1 MASRKRGASVYCF
14 RYWFAPQGV
23 AGNFLCLSAMEFF
36 DYYEKLYGER
46 WPALLEALKGEGRAT
61 KLQFG
66 DDLEPYFLD
75 EASVFAAEA
84 LGVEPGMDVL
94 DMCAAPGGKTLVIA
108 SKLKGEGSLQ
118 SNDRSPDRRMRLKR
132 VIDDSLPESWRSIIN
147 VTGYDGMKFGL
158 HKKESYDCIL
168 LDAPCS
174 SDRHV
179 LASPTHLAE
188 WSSKRVKRLSVEQGA
203 LLASAVDA
211 LRPGGMLVYGTCA
224 LSPMENDDVVKKILK
239 KRPSMQ
245 SVEIL
250 DLLPGADRTEFGVHI
265 LPDRSEGR
273 GPIYCA
279 KLIKT

>member
-1 MASRKRGASVYCF
+1 
-14 RYWFAPQGV
+14 
-23 AGNFLCLSAMEFF
+23 MEFF
-36 DYYEKLYGER
+36 DYYEKLFGER
-46 WPALLEALKGEGRAT
+46 WPQLLEALKGEGKAA
-61 KLQFG
+61 KLQFAEN
-66 DDLEPYFLD
+66 LEPYFLD
-75 EASVFAAEA
+75 EASVFAAES

-108 SKLKGEGSLQ
+108 SKLMGKGSLQ
-118 SNDRSPDRRMRLKR
+118 SNDRSPDRRERLKR
-132 VIDDSLPESWRSIIN
+132 VVENSLPESWRAIIN

-158 HKKESYDCIL
+158 HKKESYDRIL

-179 LASPTHLAE
+179 LNSPEHLKV
-188 WSSKRVKRLSVEQGA
+188 WSAKRVKRLSVEQGA

-211 LRPGGMLVYGTCA
+211 LRPGGTLVYGTCA

-239 KRPSMQ
+239 KRPAMR
-245 SVEIL
+245 SVEIP
-250 DLLPGADRTEFGVHI
+250 DILPGADRTEFGVHI